1 MSFASCY
8 SELCTRIIK
17 KEEIMRGLGIILW
30 GFVLM
35 MLAFDSLVVPCVIYG
50 IAIVVGLIIGIRKAI
65 KENK

>member
-1 MSFASCY
+1 MLLRTLYHKLF
-8 SELCTRIIK
+8 K

-50 IAIVVGLIIGIRKAI
+50 IAIVVGLIIGIRKTI

>member
-1 MSFASCY
+1 
-8 SELCTRIIK
+8 
-17 KEEIMRGLGIILW
+17 MRGLGIILW

-50 IAIVVGLIIGIRKAI
+50 ISFVVGLVIGIRKAI

>member
-1 MSFASCY
+1 LHHVAPIFAPES
-8 SELCTRIIK
+8 LK

-35 MLAFDSLVVPCVIYG
+35 MLLTNSLVVPCVVYG
-50 IAIVVGLIIGIRKAI
+50 IAVVVGLVIGIRKTI

>member
-1 MSFASCY
+1 MHHVTPTFVPES
-8 SELCTRIIK
+8 LK
-17 KEEIMRGLGIILW
+17 MEEIMRGLGIILW